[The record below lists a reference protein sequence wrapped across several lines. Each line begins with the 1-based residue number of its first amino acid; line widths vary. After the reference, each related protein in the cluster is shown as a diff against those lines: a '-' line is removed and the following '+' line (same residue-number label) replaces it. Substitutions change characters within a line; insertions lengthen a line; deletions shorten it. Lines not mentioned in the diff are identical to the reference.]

1 LRFPVKF
8 GRASGTRPKV
18 LLRRVTLMGLLGVA
32 ACSQQQTP
40 KQDPNVIATVN
51 GEVIPRGEFE
61 LELGREAQAM
71 EGVASHTPEQIEPY
85 KQTLLTTMVE
95 RLVLLQAAR
104 AAQVTVTQEEVDRRM
119 LALASE
125 YRAGSFDEAL
135 SQTHTTR
142 SELMRKTREQ
152 LIIEK
157 LFQEHVFARV
167 AVTEDQIRRSFDE
180 HADEYAE
187 PEKVHA
193 LQVVVHGLDEAKKV
207 QQLLAAGKK
216 FQEVARRFSL
226 SPDANVGGD
235 LGFFKRGE
243 MPPVF
248 DDVVFKLGVGQVSD
262 IVSTDY
268 GFQIFKVLERKPAR
282 KRELTEVRGVIEQS
296 LVEKLRAERQRE
308 FVAGL
313 RAKAEVKVNQSALQ
327 TVTSRP
333 MGALPQEL

>member
-1 LRFPVKF
+1 M
-8 GRASGTRPKV
+8 
-18 LLRRVTLMGLLGVA
+18 LRRRAHLLCLALLIG
-32 ACSQQQTP
+32 CSQEQTL
-40 KQDPNVIATVN
+40 KQDPNVVATVN
-51 GEVIPRGEFE
+51 GEVIPKADFE

-104 AAQVTVTQEEVDRRM
+104 AAHLDVTQEEVDRRM

-125 YRAGSFDEAL
+125 YPAGTFDEAL
-135 SQTHTTR
+135 AQTHTTR

-157 LFQEHVFARV
+157 LFQDQVFSRV

-180 HADEYAE
+180 HADEYSE
-187 PEKVHA
+187 PERVHA
-193 LQVVVHGLDEAKKV
+193 LQLVVKGLDEAKKI
-207 QQLLAAGKK
+207 QQLLAQGKK
-216 FQEVARRFSL
+216 FQDLARRFSQT
-226 SPDANVGGD
+226 PDAKVGGD

-248 DDVVFKLGVGQVSD
+248 DEVVFKLSAGQVSEV
-262 IVSTDY
+262 VSTEY
-268 GFQIFKVLERKPAR
+268 GFQLFKVIEKKPPR
-282 KRELTEVRGVIEQS
+282 KRELTEVRASIEHA

-313 RAKAEVKVNQSALQ
+313 RAKANVKVNSSVLQSL
-327 TVTSRP
+327 VSRP
-333 MGALPQEL
+333 MGALPQEP